1 MASIKLICIRHGQSE
16 ANVDHKLYET
26 LPDYTI
32 PLTETGRHQAREL
45 GIELNTTFPLMD
57 NPRYL
62 IHSPWVRARQTSEEI
77 MSNLFIDMKIVEDP
91 LIHEI
96 SLSHS
101 LEEMKTKEFFLKE
114 KDDYGHF
121 YFKEGT
127 SESYNDVYKRAR
139 LFVQELRFNPHNIAN
154 ASNVFVVSHGLF
166 LIMLKGVLNNL
177 TIKEILEERWLS
189 NCQYFISHMDI
200 QG

>member
-1 MASIKLICIRHGQSE
+1 MASIKLICIRHGESL
-16 ANVDHKLYET
+16 ANVDPKLYET
-26 LPDYTI
+26 MPDYTI
-32 PLTETGRHQAREL
+32 PLTTTGEQQANEV
-45 GIELNTTFPLMD
+45 GIELNTNFPLMD

-62 IHSPWVRARQTSEEI
+62 IHSPWVRAKQTSEII
-77 MSNLFIDMKIVEDP
+77 MSNLFIDMKIIEDP

-114 KDDYGHF
+114 KDEYGHF
-121 YFKEGT
+121 YFKQGT

-139 LFVQELRFNPHNIAN
+139 LFVQELRLNTYNFSN
-154 ASNVFVVSHGLF
+154 ASNVFIVSHGLF
-166 LIMLKGVLNNL
+166 LIMLKAVLNNL

-189 NCQYFISHMDI
+189 NCKYFTSNLEI

>member
-77 MSNLFIDMKIVEDP
+77 MSNLFIDMKIIE
-91 LIHEI
+91 
-96 SLSHS
+96 
-101 LEEMKTKEFFLKE
+101 
-114 KDDYGHF
+114 
-121 YFKEGT
+121 
-127 SESYNDVYKRAR
+127 
-139 LFVQELRFNPHNIAN
+139 
-154 ASNVFVVSHGLF
+154 
-166 LIMLKGVLNNL
+166 LNNTDAKQTL
-177 TIKEILEERWLS
+177 
-189 NCQYFISHMDI
+189 N
-200 QG
+200 